1 MSKPLMNPDE
11 ILLDFFLTT
20 NGSYVVFFIRE
31 QHQVI
36 PRGNLDWSS
45 KQINFSLH
53 SSSTPEIDSIG
64 IYLRGTNRKADYR
77 AVIGDMGT
85 VEDANSWV
93 SSFLTALLEFKEFLT
108 GTPIV
113 GSYLS
118 SMGYY
123 QI

>member
-1 MSKPLMNPDE
+1 MNPDE

-31 QHQVI
+31 QHPVI

>member
-1 MSKPLMNPDE
+1 MNPDE

-31 QHQVI
+31 QHPVI
-36 PRGNLDWSS
+36 PRGSLDWSS
-45 KQINFSLH
+45 KQVNFSLH

-77 AVIGDMGT
+77 AVIWDMGT

-93 SSFLTALLEFKEFLT
+93 SSFLIALLEFKEFLT